1 MVLWALILSLAL
13 ILAILIDAFEAVI
26 LPRRATARMRPTR
39 LVYKLTWALW
49 SYVPRRLPPSRA
61 RASFLSWYGP
71 LSMFM
76 LLAMWAIGL
85 ILGFGLLEWGL
96 GSPIKTQAH
105 ESGFFVDLYLSGT
118 TFFTLG
124 LGDVTPHSTLSR
136 LLTVIEAGLGFGFL
150 ALVIGYLPV
159 LYTAFSK
166 REIQISMLDVRA
178 GSPPS
183 ASEILVRL
191 GRSRNLHQLQ
201 SFLADW
207 EFTGAETLETHMS
220 YPVLMYYRSHH
231 DNQSWLASITAVLD
245 TCALVLSGIEG
256 VEKWQAQNTFAMLRH
271 CLVELGR
278 LLNQTPKSARPER
291 LNTVDFDVMCE
302 YLALSGVK
310 CLRTPEAQSQLAQY
324 RSMYEPYVAALSDY
338 LLLSTPCWDPQ
349 GPVRENWK
357 TSSFERPD
365 ENLGS
370 ALEERA
376 HEGHGD

>member
-1 MVLWALILSLAL
+1 
-13 ILAILIDAFEAVI
+13 
-26 LPRRATARMRPTR
+26 
-39 LVYKLTWALW
+39 
-49 SYVPRRLPPSRA
+49 
-61 RASFLSWYGP
+61 
-71 LSMFM
+71 
-76 LLAMWAIGL
+76 
-85 ILGFGLLEWGL
+85 L
-96 GSPIKTQAH
+96 GSPIATQAR
-105 ESGFFVDLYLSGT
+105 ESGFFIDLYLSGT

-124 LGDVTPHSTLSR
+124 LGDVTPHDTLSR
-136 LLTVIEAGLGFGFL
+136 VLTVIEAGLGFGFL

-183 ASEILVRL
+183 GSEILVRL

-245 TCALVLSGIEG
+245 TCALVLSGIDG
-256 VEKWQAQNTFAMLRH
+256 VEKLQAQNTFAMLRH

-278 LLNQTPKSARPER
+278 LLNQTPKSPCPER
-291 LNTVDFDVMCE
+291 LNAIDLDVMYE
-302 YLALSGVK
+302 YLALSGVN
-310 CLRTPEAQSQLAQY
+310 CVRTPEAQSHLARY
-324 RSMYEPYVAALSDY
+324 RAMYEPYVAALSDH
-338 LLLSTPCWDPQ
+338 LLLSIPAWDPQ

-357 TSSFERPD
+357 TSSSERAADDLSSAPD
-365 ENLGS
+365 ELSQNV
-370 ALEERA
+370 
-376 HEGHGD
+376 